1 MSKGDET
8 KVAILDE
15 ALQIASRVGFN
26 ALSIGGLAERTE
38 MSKGG
43 LFAHFRSKEA
53 LQLQTLEHSRTRFID
68 QVIRPTL
75 NAPRGVRRLRELF
88 ARWLDWETSALD
100 GGCIFITASAEYDS
114 QPGAMRD
121 ALVRNQEDWL
131 DTIATVADTAVAE
144 GEFRPDVDTRQLA
157 FELHGLMLGFHH
169 SGRLLEDPLA
179 LDRTRTAFESML
191 DARLA

>member
-26 ALSIGGLAERTE
+26 ALSIGGLAEATE
-38 MSKGG
+38 MSKSG

-53 LQLQTLEHSRTRFID
+53 LQLQTLDHSRTRFID

-75 NAPRGVRRLRELF
+75 AAPRGVRRLRELF
-88 ARWLDWETSALD
+88 DRWLDWETNALD
-100 GGCIFITASAEYDS
+100 GGCIYITASAEYDA

-131 DTIATVADTAVAE
+131 DIIATVADTAVAQ
-144 GEFRPDVDTRQLA
+144 GEFRADVDTRQLA
-157 FELHGLMLGFHH
+157 FELHSLMLGFHH
-169 SGRLLEDPLA
+169 SGRLLEDPRA